1 MAKKRASQAPVLLV
15 YVMTMLVCLVIF
27 GSAAVVL
34 LDVFVTQPRE
44 EREREQQMLEN
55 KQEVVV
61 EEVDYSL
68 SRRTILFVGAEG
80 EKLNG
85 IALLRIMPDTYSV
98 KLVPIS
104 TRTVCEVGGTTE
116 TIATHFKNGGMN
128 YLMNAVKDTF
138 DIEFDK
144 YIKISNDGWNR
155 LVEYFGGTT
164 SYVFPQDLYYKDEV
178 TGELTSFT
186 KGQSTR
192 TLWGDDIRK
201 IVTYPLYEG
210 GDEIATRVLA
220 EITTSLINNGCYSYK
235 DTIISNMQNIFNT
248 IFNNSDTDITT
259 QSFKEQRDA
268 YEHLVENA
276 GLTVCSYRMPGGSWD
291 ARGNFNT
298 SEDFKTELKEYF
310 ELATDEE

>member
-1 MAKKRASQAPVLLV
+1 MARKRASQASVLLV
-15 YVMTMLVCLVIF
+15 YVTTMLVCLLIF

-44 EREREQQMLEN
+44 QREREQQKLEN
-55 KQEVVV
+55 KQEVVI
-61 EEVDYSL
+61 EETDYSL

-80 EKLNG
+80 GNLNG
-85 IALLRIMPDTYSV
+85 IALLRILPDTNTV
-98 KLVPIS
+98 KLVPVS
-104 TRTVCEVGGTTE
+104 TRTVCDIGGTTE

-128 YLMNAVKDTF
+128 YLMTAIKDTF
-138 DIEFDK
+138 GIEFDK

-155 LVEYFGGTT
+155 LVEYFGGT
-164 SYVFPQDLYYKDEV
+164 SNYVFPQNLYYKDEV
-178 TGELTSFT
+178 SGELTSFT
-186 KGQSTR
+186 QGQATR

-210 GDEIATRVLA
+210 GDEVATRVLA
-220 EITTSLINNGCYSYK
+220 EICTSLINNGCYSYK

-259 QSFKEQRDA
+259 KSFKEHRAA

-276 GLTVCSYRMPGGSWD
+276 GLTVCSYRMPSGSWD
-291 ARGNFNT
+291 VRGNFNVSDT
-298 SEDFKTELKEYF
+298 CETELKEYF
-310 ELATDEE
+310 ELVTEE